1 MRDLIG
7 YGENPPA
14 VPWPDGAKVAVSLV
28 VNYEEGAERSIAQ
41 GDPADEDIVV
51 FGGWSS
57 DPARRNMMKES
68 FFEYGSRVGIW
79 RYLAMLREYDLRA
92 TFMACGQA
100 LEMNPEAA
108 RAIARDGH
116 EICGHGYRWQGMAGM
131 TPDEER
137 AEIRACKAAIEAT
150 TGLTPVGWYVR
161 EDITE
166 NTRAILAEEGF
177 LYDSNSYADDLPYFV
192 QAGRGRHLVVPYSGD
207 TNDARFWGPG
217 SLATGDDLFS
227 VLRDSLDVLLAEGET
242 VSKMMSVGIHLRIG
256 GRPSVAAGVRRFL
269 DYARGQ
275 DGVWFATREEIARWW
290 LEHFQAG
297 RGQDVLQGVAS

>member
-14 VPWPDGAKVAVSLV
+14 VGWPGGAKVAVSLV
-28 VNYEEGAERSIAQ
+28 VNYEEGAERSIAA
-41 GDPADEDIVV
+41 GDAAEEDIVI

-57 DPARRNMMKES
+57 DPSRRNLMKES
-68 FFEYGSRVGIW
+68 FFEYGTRVGIW
-79 RYLAMLREYDLRA
+79 RYLAMLREYKVPA
-92 TFMACGQA
+92 TFMACGEA
-100 LEMNPEAA
+100 LEKNPEAA

-116 EICGHGYRWQGMAGM
+116 EICGHGYRWRGMVGM
-131 TPDEER
+131 SPDEER

-150 TGLTPVGWYVR
+150 AGVTPVGWYVR

-192 QAGRGRHLVVPYSGD
+192 PAGEARHLVVPYSGD

-217 SLATGDDLFS
+217 SLATGEDLFT
-227 VLRDSLDVLLAEGET
+227 VLKDTLDCLAAEGGT
-242 VSKMMSVGIHLRIG
+242 VPKMMSVGIHLRIG

-269 DYARGQ
+269 EYALGL

-290 LEHFQAG
+290 LEHAPEGKPSGVFQE
-297 RGQDVLQGVAS
+297 VAS